1 VGIVC
6 DRPESGVRVDLVRPV
21 QGGPPWS
28 YRGEATT
35 PGERFVLTSEVSAD
49 GEVSVDLPAE
59 APAGLAAK
67 VRLLVRAAWKHAHED
82 ALAPPRRIVRWRA
95 DG

>member
-6 DRPESGVRVDLVRPV
+6 DRPETGVRVDLVRPAR
-21 QGGPPWS
+21 GGPPWR

-35 PGERFVLTSEVSAD
+35 PSERFPLTGEVSAG
-49 GEVSVDLPAE
+49 GEVSVGLPAE

-82 ALAPPRRIVRWRA
+82 AMPPPRRIVRWRA